1 MPPEQPIPKR
11 STSEAGRAGL
21 FRSRPAYG
29 VGAAMLVCVVAAAG
43 CSGYQVG
50 ARSLYAP
57 HVRTVYVPVI
67 ESNSY
72 RRNLGERLTE
82 AVMKEIEAKTPYK
95 VVGTPNADSTL
106 SGRIV
111 GENRRVVVEDRY
123 DQPRQAETRLQVA
136 VRWTDCRG
144 DLIRETQSIP
154 FSPDVV
160 LVNDTAPLFPEIGQS
175 VATSQQ
181 QAIQRVAEQIVSMME
196 TPW

>member
-1 MPPEQPIPKR
+1 MPGEQRILERPM
-11 STSEAGRAGL
+11 SEAGRAG
-21 FRSRPAYG
+21 FVRRRVHG
-29 VGAAMLVCVVAAAG
+29 VCVSMLLGLIAAAG

-57 HVRTVYVPVI
+57 EIRTVYVPI
-67 ESNSY
+67 FKSSSF

-95 VVGTPNADSTL
+95 VVGTPTADSTL
-106 SGRIV
+106 SGRII
-111 GENRRVVVEDRY
+111 GDNKRVVVEDRY
-123 DQPRQAETRLQVA
+123 DQPRQAEIRLRVA
-136 VRWTDCRG
+136 VHWTDCRG
-144 DLIRETQSIP
+144 DLIRESRSIP
-154 FSPDVV
+154 FSSEIVGTSG
-160 LVNDTAPLFPEIGQS
+160 TAPLFPELGQS